1 MSAGN
6 LTKRLIGFAGTGR
19 KRAIALVAAAVVAA
33 TAVTAGLALP
43 AGASTVAAK
52 PAGAGGTEHF
62 QMMNTSTSQ
71 TTTTNPIVAWGIF
84 TAAGTDHEY
93 ANNTDTFAFPGG
105 TFTVKHVTTPGTAH
119 QYVNAQACLFI
130 YSEKGTFKLSGGTG
144 RYWGIGGSGTY
155 ALSVIG
161 IGARLAS
168 GACNMSDT
176 APLAGQQQEISAV
189 GKVWLPHHH

>member
-6 LTKRLIGFAGTGR
+6 LTKRLISFAGTGR
-19 KRAIALVAAAVVAA
+19 RRAVGLAAAAVVAA
-33 TAVTAGLALP
+33 AAVTAGLALP
-43 AGASTVAAK
+43 AGASTVAK
-52 PAGAGGTEHF
+52 PAGTGGTEHF

-71 TTTTNPIVAWGIF
+71 TTTTNPIVAWGVF
-84 TAAGTDHEY
+84 TAAGTDQEN
-93 ANNTDTFAFPGG
+93 ANNTDTFVFPGG

-119 QYVNAQACLFI
+119 QYVNPKACLFT

-144 RYWGIGGSGTY
+144 RYWGIRGSGTY

-161 IGARLAS
+161 ISTRLKS